1 MSKKP
6 LQALIFSLFLL
17 VLTHQSSKI
26 SQGQVKLCL
35 EKSGAFDYQKSLD
48 EKSYEKAK
56 KQSPLCKKYTE
67 QSENF
72 TDLSNNYEQ
81 WEQFRIL
88 YGNCHLS
95 IGTDGEF
102 NQELNEEDRKGCTL
116 AGQCF
121 LYGEFGDH
129 LREGNGSYQSS
140 FSQILEVRI
149 GTVLAGFLGVFL
161 MLV

>member
-1 MSKKP
+1 MRKKP
-6 LQALIFSLFLL
+6 LKTLIFSLFLL
-17 VLTHQSSKI
+17 VLAQQSSKI
-26 SQGQVKLCL
+26 SQGQVRLCL
-35 EKSGAFDYQKSLD
+35 ESSGAFDFQKSLD

-56 KQSPLCKKYTE
+56 KQSPFCQKYAE
-67 QSENF
+67 QEQNF

-121 LYGEFGDH
+121 LYGDFGDH
-129 LREGNGSYQSS
+129 LKEGADSYQSS
-140 FSQILEVRI
+140 F
-149 GTVLAGFLGVFL
+149 A
-161 MLV
+161 